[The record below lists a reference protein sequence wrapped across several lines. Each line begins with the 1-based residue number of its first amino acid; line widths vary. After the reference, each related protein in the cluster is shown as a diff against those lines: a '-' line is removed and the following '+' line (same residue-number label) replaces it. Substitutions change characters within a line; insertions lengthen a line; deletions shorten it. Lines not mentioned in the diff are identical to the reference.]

1 MVTSVID
8 GTHYSANDM
17 MKLHYIMIAIWRKKK
32 KKHFKRQ
39 LCPLK
44 PPESQIPSQK
54 LLQALCSVLNTGLIV
69 FIPDLT

>member
-32 KKHFKRQ
+32 KNISKGNFAH
-39 LCPLK
+39 
-44 PPESQIPSQK
+44 
-54 LLQALCSVLNTGLIV
+54 
-69 FIPDLT
+69 

>member
-32 KKHFKRQ
+32 KTFQKATLPIKAPRIPNSISKITPSSVFSTKHW
-39 LCPLK
+39 
-44 PPESQIPSQK
+44 
-54 LLQALCSVLNTGLIV
+54 
-69 FIPDLT
+69 PDCLHS